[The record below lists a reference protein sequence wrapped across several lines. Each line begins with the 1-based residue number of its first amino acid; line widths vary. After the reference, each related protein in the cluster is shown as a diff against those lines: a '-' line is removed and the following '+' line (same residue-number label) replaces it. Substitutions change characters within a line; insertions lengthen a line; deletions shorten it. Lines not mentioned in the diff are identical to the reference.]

1 MSDAPDTEDEIVAK
15 VSDYLDGA
23 LAPADREAIAAR
35 IASDAAWQRV
45 HAELR
50 ETRDM
55 ISGLQKQ
62 HAPARFAED
71 VTATIHKR
79 SAGRFF
85 ARRTFGDRVPFGVL
99 LAIALVLM
107 IAIAGIMWTSQTGSL
122 AVRHDDGAGAGS
134 GSQTLVPRP

>member
-1 MSDAPDTEDEIVAK
+1 MSDAPDSENEIVAK

-23 LAPADREAIAAR
+23 LAPAEREAIAAKL
-35 IASDAAWQRV
+35 ASDAEWQRV

-55 ISGLQKQ
+55 ISGLQKE
-62 HAPARFAED
+62 HAPPTFAED
-71 VTATIHKR
+71 VTSTIHKR

-122 AVRHDDGAGAGS
+122 AVHHDPGAGS
-134 GSQTLVPRP
+134 GSGSEALVPHP